1 VTVNEPVLV
10 IAFNRPDHLSV
21 LLDRLREVQ
30 PTRVFVAIDGPRVG
44 REGEEYKV
52 RACHDLIS
60 TIDWPCDVQTLFQQ
74 VNLGCGLGVTTAIT
88 WFFSHIERG
97 IILEDDIIP
106 DPSFF
111 GYCTELLDRYEHDS
125 RVFAISGCNFVPP
138 EFQSH
143 PGDAYRFSQVPHIW
157 GWATWKRSW
166 EKHRL
171 DIAGWSQQLS
181 PGQLW
186 KRSGRSIPGALY
198 WASTFELL
206 ARKQVDTW
214 DGQFVLASMVSNQL
228 TATSNVN
235 LIRNIGFG
243 EFATHTLQDR
253 DELQPITAVALPTG
267 PVDVT
272 CDERADTWTRRHHF
286 RATWHGMLGQARTFV
301 GRKVGRSQ

>member
-1 VTVNEPVLV
+1 
-10 IAFNRPDHLSV
+10 
-21 LLDRLREVQ
+21 
-30 PTRVFVAIDGPRVG
+30 
-44 REGEEYKV
+44 
-52 RACHDLIS
+52 
-60 TIDWPCDVQTLFQQ
+60 
-74 VNLGCGLGVTTAIT
+74 
-88 WFFSHIERG
+88 
-97 IILEDDIIP
+97 
-106 DPSFF
+106 
-111 GYCTELLDRYEHDS
+111 
-125 RVFAISGCNFVPP
+125 
-138 EFQSH
+138 
-143 PGDAYRFSQVPHIW
+143 
-157 GWATWKRSW
+157 
-166 EKHRL
+166 
-171 DIAGWSQQLS
+171 
-181 PGQLW
+181 
-186 KRSGRSIPGALY
+186 LY

-272 CDERADTWTRRHHF
+272 CDERADAWTRRHHF